1 MQVFKDVSFL
11 FYVKD
16 IITSFEVKKKPA
28 IAEVEVGVISI
39 LMH

>member
-1 MQVFKDVSFL
+1 MLVFKKLSI
-11 FYVKD
+11 YVKD
-16 IITSFEVKKKPA
+16 IITSFKVKKKPA